1 MKPVLLL
8 VDDEDTIRMFLE
20 KTIRDEGYEALT
32 AADGTTALEI
42 MRRELPD
49 LILLD
54 GDPTRDIR
62 LLMDAESTID
72 LIVKDGKIDK
82 NIVSSPRH
90 RIRSIR

>member
-1 MKPVLLL
+1 MAALLRG
-8 VDDEDTIRMFLE
+8 ERGY
-20 KTIRDEGYEALT
+20 RDEFLPPIPHGPSGVIKPGAH
-32 AADGTTALEI
+32 
-42 MRRELPD
+42 PD

>member
-1 MKPVLLL
+1 VIKP
-8 VDDEDTIRMFLE
+8 
-20 KTIRDEGYEALT
+20 GAH
-32 AADGTTALEI
+32 
-42 MRRELPD
+42 PD